1 MVLTTRRGA
10 PGWTP
15 AGVAVGRRVA
25 ALTAATSGAGDGRA
39 GARGVGVG
47 AGGGAGAHL
56 AARARVLGAAVTA
69 RLLAHRRS
77 VAYEREL
84 PAVLESV
91 ATQLRA
97 GASLGQAVVGAV
109 PPLSASGLRDQWR
122 RLADDVAV
130 VGVEAA
136 LARWADEAGD
146 RSSVRLAAGALAL
159 AATTG
164 GSPARAIDGV
174 ASTLRA
180 RLALGE
186 EVRALAAQA
195 RASAAVIAAA
205 PVAFS
210 LLAGLGDRRI
220 VGFFVS
226 PLGLVLLVA
235 GLGLDAL
242 GAWWMHRL
250 CRVPT

>member
-1 MVLTTRRGA
+1 
-10 PGWTP
+10 
-15 AGVAVGRRVA
+15 VGRRVT
-25 ALTAATSGAGDGRA
+25 ALTATSGAGDA
-39 GARGVGVG
+39 GVG
-47 AGGGAGAHL
+47 AGAGGIGAGAGGIGAGAGARL
-56 AARARVLGAAVTA
+56 AARARLLGAAVTA
-69 RLLAHRRS
+69 RLLARGRS
-77 VAYEREL
+77 LAYEREL

-91 ATQLRA
+91 AAQLRA
-97 GASLGQAVVGAV
+97 GASLRQAVVGVV
-109 PPLSASGLRDQWR
+109 PPRSRSALPEHWR

-130 VGVEAA
+130 VSVEAA
-136 LARWADEAGD
+136 LGRWAEEAGD

-164 GSPARAIDGV
+164 GSPARAVDGV

-186 EVRALAAQA
+186 EVRALSAQA

-210 LLAGLGDRRI
+210 VLAGLGDRRI
-220 VGFFVS
+220 FAFFAS